1 MSTDFLWPC
10 SLVNRVLTYWKFFA
24 ALCKIFST
32 KFVSAWSKETW
43 KVQSYFSNIAFL
55 NGSFTGNQRWLEP
68 SDGWSWLS
76 RGRNSNEAGQSYISM
91 RQNVSSSSSGVYLKR
106 EGGSGPHYRCFL
118 NHTLV
123 FFSNWYSIQNHI
135 AMCTFF
141 NKSWER
147 LR

>member
-24 ALCKIFST
+24 PLCKIFST
-32 KFVSAWSKETW
+32 KFVSVWSKETW
-43 KVQSYFSNIAFL
+43 KVQPCFSNITLL
-55 NGSFTGNQRWLEP
+55 NGSFTGYQRLLEP
-68 SDGWSWLS
+68 SDGLSWLS

-118 NHTLV
+118 KHTLV
-123 FFSNWYSIQNHI
+123 FFQIVELVKRNQNYNGKWLFS
-135 AMCTFF
+135 M
-141 NKSWER
+141 
-147 LR
+147 